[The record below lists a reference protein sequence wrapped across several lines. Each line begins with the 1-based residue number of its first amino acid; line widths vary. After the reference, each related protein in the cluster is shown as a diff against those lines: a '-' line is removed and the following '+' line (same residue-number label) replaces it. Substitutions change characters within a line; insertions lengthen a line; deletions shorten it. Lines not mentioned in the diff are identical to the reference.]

1 MYKIKPKAIPIFDI
15 EKRQILEILPSK
27 EYIKIIEFLS
37 SKNVQPL
44 KEINRL
50 YDELRII
57 IYD

>member
-37 SKNVQPL
+37 SKNVQT
-44 KEINRL
+44 
-50 YDELRII
+50 
-57 IYD
+57 